1 MSMRALMRK
10 VEDFENPRI
19 VPLGGDLFGASFFLM
34 KLLPARYM
42 LERAVERGQLRA
54 GGTICESSS
63 GTFGLALAMLAVQHG
78 YRLILVSDWALDRHL
93 HRRLVELGADVT
105 IVENPAPSGGLQQAR
120 LDRLAVYLRDVPRSY
135 WPSQYD
141 NPDNPLSYAKVTGQ
155 FIDRIGHLDCLVG
168 PVGSGGSMSGTSR
181 YLRTLFPDLHAIGI
195 DTPNSVL
202 FGQPSGRLN
211 LSGLGGN
218 ILPRNVDHRQFDE
231 VHWLTPAEVF
241 KATHDLHRK
250 HGLFMGPTSGA
261 AYRVAKWWAQA
272 NPGKKVVALFP
283 DEGNRYVETVYDPDW
298 LQAVT
303 GWGDPVRQDPLTV
316 DTPQAP
322 MPGWSRFLWRRRTL
336 DDVLR
341 HPPG

>member
-1 MSMRALMRK
+1 
-10 VEDFENPRI
+10 
-19 VPLGGDLFGASFFLM
+19 
-34 KLLPARYM
+34 
-42 LERAVERGQLRA
+42 
-54 GGTICESSS
+54 
-63 GTFGLALAMLAVQHG
+63 
-78 YRLILVSDWALDRHL
+78 
-93 HRRLVELGADVT
+93 
-105 IVENPAPSGGLQQAR
+105 
-120 LDRLAVYLRDVPRSY
+120 
-135 WPSQYD
+135 
-141 NPDNPLSYAKVTGQ
+141 
-155 FIDRIGHLDCLVG
+155 
-168 PVGSGGSMSGTSR
+168 MSGTSR
-181 YLRTLFPDLHAIGI
+181 YLRTLFPDLYAIGI

-303 GWGDPVRQDPLTV
+303 GWGDPVRQDPMTV

-322 MPGWSRFLWRRRTL
+322 IPRWSRFLWRRRTL